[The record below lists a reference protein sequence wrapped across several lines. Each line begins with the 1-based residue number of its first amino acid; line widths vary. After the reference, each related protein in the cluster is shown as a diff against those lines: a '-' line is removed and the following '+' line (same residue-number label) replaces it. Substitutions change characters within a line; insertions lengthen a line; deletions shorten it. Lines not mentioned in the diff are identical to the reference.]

1 MATRYL
7 CPVFLAFAFW
17 LPSAQGAVVPNVAG
31 QTQAAATRMLANARL
46 AVGSVTASP
55 CVSAGQVISQSP
67 AAGTSV
73 ADGAWVDLVVCA
85 GAATGSSPTPG
96 PVRPPPTPA
105 SGAVRVSIKNVYEL
119 SLNFGPL
126 GEGRRAGT
134 DEAEGV
140 LEKRGAE
147 YVGTMTARVRSGQSM
162 AGLMGTGC
170 SGQYDDSQEL
180 NVVGRPVSGFNAR
193 SQTITFTGTNYSPT
207 AGNEYLALTFKP
219 NSRTRQ
225 QPATVYLN
233 EDTVIACHTL
243 IDTPSGIF
251 FLPLNDARWT
261 MPQGGYVIALPPEG
275 TYNYTDTT
283 VSGAQG
289 TALSPVFNV
298 SKSIWTI
305 QVERLLH

>member
-7 CPVFLAFAFW
+7 CPVFLAIAFW
-17 LPSAQGAVVPNVAG
+17 LPSAQGAVVPNVVG
-31 QTQAAATRMLANARL
+31 QTQAAATRTLANARL
-46 AVGSVTASP
+46 AVGSVTTSP
-55 CVSAGQVISQSP
+55 CVPAGQVISQSP

-73 ADGAWVDLVVCA
+73 GDGAWVDLVVCA

-105 SGAVRVSIKNVYEL
+105 SGAVRVSIRNVYEL

-170 SGQYDDSQEL
+170 GGGQYDDSQEL
-180 NVVGRPVSGFNAR
+180 SVVGRPVSGFNAR

-219 NSRTRQ
+219 NTSPSLRG
-225 QPATVYLN
+225 ATQN
-233 EDTVIACHTL
+233 DSGDTVINCHTL
-243 IDTPSGIF
+243 IPTPSGIA

-261 MPQGGYVIALPPEG
+261 LPHSGYIIALPPDG
-275 TYNYTDTT
+275 AYNYTDTT
-283 VSGAQG
+283 VSGATG
-289 TALSPVFNV
+289 TTLSPVFNV

-305 QVERLLH
+305 RVERL